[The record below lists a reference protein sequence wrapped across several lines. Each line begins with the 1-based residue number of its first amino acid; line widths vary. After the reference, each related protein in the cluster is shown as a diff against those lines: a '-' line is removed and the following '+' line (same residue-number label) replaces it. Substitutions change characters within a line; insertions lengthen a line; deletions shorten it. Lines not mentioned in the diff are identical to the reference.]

1 MPPRLPEPRAKN
13 VRTGATSA
21 RQAARDAA
29 RKLEQAGVP
38 EPAPSAEV
46 LLSELLGIGRGE
58 IALYEKP
65 LTEEQARR
73 YEAWISRRL
82 EREPVQ
88 RILGYAYFR
97 HLKLD
102 LNEDTLI
109 PRPDSESVVDLALER
124 VDLRGGSC
132 RVLDVGTG
140 SGAIAISIA
149 QERPLC
155 DVHATDVSEAV
166 LEIARHNVV
175 RNGAKVCFHRADVAS
190 GLQFLNGT
198 VDLLVSNPP
207 YVAEFSAE
215 RRLAPEVLE
224 WDPPAALYGGAD
236 EYAFFKRIFAEAPP
250 LLADGADVV
259 LEVGDGQAEAVL
271 DLGRRAGFVPLDTRL
286 DLAGTLRAVLLRWES

>member
-1 MPPRLPEPRAKN
+1 M
-13 VRTGATSA
+13 RTRATSA

-46 LLSELLGIGRGE
+46 LLSELLGIGRVE
-58 IALYEKP
+58 IALYERS
-65 LTEEQARR
+65 LTDEQARR

-250 LLADGADVV
+250 PLADGADVV

-271 DLGRRAGFVPLDTRL
+271 DLGRRAGFVPLDTRV

>member
-1 MPPRLPEPRAKN
+1 M
-13 VRTGATSA
+13 RTRATSA

-29 RKLEQAGVP
+29 RRLEQAGVP
-38 EPAPSAEV
+38 ESSASAEV

-58 IALYEKP
+58 IALYERP
-65 LTEEQARR
+65 LTGEQTAL
-73 YEAWISRRL
+73 YGLWISRRL

-109 PRPDSESVVDLALER
+109 PRPDSESVAGLALER
-124 VDLRGGSC
+124 LDMRGGSG
-132 RVLDVGTG
+132 RVLEVGTG

-149 QERPLC
+149 RERPLC
-155 DVHATDVSEAV
+155 EVHATDISEAA
-166 LEIARHNVV
+166 LEIARHNTEQ
-175 RNGAKVCFHRADVAS
+175 NGATVRFHRADVAS
-190 GLQFLNGT
+190 GLQSLNGT

-207 YVAEFSAE
+207 YVGEPSAG
-215 RRLAPEVLE
+215 RLAPEVRE
-224 WDPPAALYGGAD
+224 WDPPAALYSGAD
-236 EYAFFKRIFAEAPP
+236 EYSFFKRIFAETPP

-271 DLGRRAGFVPLDTRL
+271 DLGGRAGFAPLGIRT
-286 DLAGTLRAVLLRWES
+286 DLAGTPRAVLLRWER

>member
-1 MPPRLPEPRAKN
+1 
-13 VRTGATSA
+13 VRTRATSA

-46 LLSELLGIGRGE
+46 LLSELLGIGRVE
-58 IALYEKP
+58 IALYERS
-65 LTEEQARR
+65 LTDEQARR

-155 DVHATDVSEAV
+155 EVHATDVSEAV

-175 RNGAKVCFHRADVAS
+175 QNGAKVCFHRADVAS

-250 LLADGADVV
+250 PLADGADVV

-286 DLAGTLRAVLLRWES
+286 DLAGTLRAVLLRWER

>member
-1 MPPRLPEPRAKN
+1 M
-13 VRTGATSA
+13 RTRATSA

-46 LLSELLGIGRGE
+46 LLSELLGIGRVE

-73 YEAWISRRL
+73 YKAWISRRL

-97 HLKLD
+97 YLKLD
-102 LNEDTLI
+102 LNEDILI

-132 RVLDVGTG
+132 RVLDIGAG
-140 SGAIAISIA
+140 SGAIAVSIA

-155 DVHATDVSEAV
+155 DIHATDISEAV
-166 LEIARHNVV
+166 LEIARHNAE
-175 RNGAKVCFHRADVAS
+175 RNGAKVYFYRADVAS

-207 YVAEFSAE
+207 YVAEFSAG
-215 RRLAPEVLE
+215 RRLEPEVRE

-236 EYAFFKRIFAEAPP
+236 QYAFFKRIFAEAPP

-259 LEVGDGQAEAVL
+259 LEIGDGQAEAVL
-271 DLGRRAGFVPLDTRL
+271 ELGRRVGFVPHDTRL
-286 DLAGTLRAVLLRWES
+286 DLAGTLRAVLLRWER